1 MNGDYLLKYGYFHVG
16 GNKIFYYLCTRK
28 GINICIFNK
37 FIPKSI

>member
-28 GINICIFNK
+28 GINSSKNTN
-37 FIPKSI
+37 FIPDTI

>member
-28 GINICIFNK
+28 GINISTFND
-37 FIPKSI
+37 FIPESI

>member
-28 GINICIFNK
+28 GINNSK
-37 FIPKSI
+37 NANFIPDMT